1 MLLFTGKTK
10 IGIIGSKWQSI
21 PLPQIVFQRCTLCIK
36 AYTFLR
42 VGCYQQQKQIH
53 RAHQLQ
59 TFPWRIRLLFSK
71 HILRLM
77 SIFHTKNFTCNTLTI
92 TGNKNI
98 GFVRIASSSVNGW
111 VKWRCSD
118 SNSSTYS
125 QFVHTKCSQ
134 TKRIDR
140 KRCMGPRDSLVM
152 HLNIGNVRHLPC
164 HLGGLNTTHILTFT
178 KNSIQRY
185 FGTSFHRRCLLI

>member
-10 IGIIGSKWQSI
+10 IGIIGSKWRSI

-42 VGCYQQQKQIH
+42 VGCYQQQKIH

-98 GFVRIASSSVNGW
+98 GFVRMAIARQWMDELREDAVTATAQHIHNL
-111 VKWRCSD
+111 C
-118 SNSSTYS
+118 T
-125 QFVHTKCSQ
+125 Q
-134 TKRIDR
+134 
-140 KRCMGPRDSLVM
+140 
-152 HLNIGNVRHLPC
+152 NVRKQKE
-164 HLGGLNTTHILTFT
+164 LTG
-178 KNSIQRY
+178 NDAWGQGIR
-185 FGTSFHRRCLLI
+185 L